1 METPW
6 VLLWFGLSEGISEK
20 FRGECHDCFYGMA
33 VSECGEGVETGLRF
47 YYQPHVEQQ
56 AHYEHPLKHAEQGSG
71 YSVEP
76 PEVEGMGHILEKVSH
91 GFHPEESGDEHYY
104 VGYDRVDICR
114 GFACGVGAC
123 NQSGEPWGGQSAQ
136 NHSEEQPSER
146 PGLQYYSSS
155 ESIYNGSHKD
165 NEYYDVECS
174 HRQMVSICFR
184 LVASRDTETI

>member
-1 METPW
+1 M
-6 VLLWFGLSEGISEK
+6 LLWFGLSEGISEK

-47 YYQPHVEQQ
+47 YYQPQVEQQ

-114 GFACGVGAC
+114 GFACGVGAISPASHGAASLHRITPKSNPPSAPAC
-123 NQSGEPWGGQSAQ
+123 SIIPLRNPYITEATKTMSIMMSSVVIGRWSAFVSG
-136 NHSEEQPSER
+136 
-146 PGLQYYSSS
+146 
-155 ESIYNGSHKD
+155 
-165 NEYYDVECS
+165 
-174 HRQMVSICFR
+174 
-184 LVASRDTETI
+184 